1 MKIIETALP
10 GVLQIEP
17 KVFEDDRGFFMEN
30 WREDVFAA
38 AGIDGP
44 WVQDNHSRSAKH
56 SLRGIHYQIA
66 QPQGK
71 LVRATRGRIFDVAVD
86 LRRSSPTFGRWV
98 GKRLTAK
105 NKAMLWIPPGF
116 GHAFLALSDGAEVQY
131 KCTAYYAPEDERTI
145 AWDDASIGI
154 SWPLPEGETPI
165 LSAKDASATQFSDA
179 DLFA

>member
-1 MKIIETALP
+1 MHIDETAIAEVKLVTP
-10 GVLQIEP
+10 RVL
-17 KVFEDDRGFFMEN
+17 EDDRGFFLES

-44 WVQDNHSRSAKH
+44 WVQDNHSRSSKH
-56 SLRGIHYQIA
+56 SLRGIHYQVG

-98 GKRLTAK
+98 AQRLTAK

-131 KCTAYYAPEDERTI
+131 KCTAYYSPDDERTI
-145 AWDDASIGI
+145 AWDDPSICI
-154 SWPLPEGETPI
+154 AWPLPEGETPI
-165 LSAKDASATQFSDA
+165 LSAKDASATQLSDA

>member
-1 MKIIETALP
+1 MHIAETAIAEVKLVTP
-10 GVLQIEP
+10 RVL
-17 KVFEDDRGFFMEN
+17 EDDRGFFLEN

-44 WVQDNHSRSAKH
+44 WVQDNHSRSSKH
-56 SLRGIHYQIA
+56 SLRGIHYQVG

-98 GKRLTAK
+98 GQRLTAK

-154 SWPLPEGETPI
+154 AWPLPEGETPI
-165 LSAKDASATQFSDA
+165 LSAKDASATQLSDA

>member
-1 MKIIETALP
+1 MHIAETAIAEVKLVTP
-10 GVLQIEP
+10 RVL
-17 KVFEDDRGFFMEN
+17 EDDRGFFLES

-44 WVQDNHSRSAKH
+44 WVQDNHSRSSKH
-56 SLRGIHYQIA
+56 SLRGIHYQVG

-98 GKRLTAK
+98 AQRLTAK

-154 SWPLPEGETPI
+154 AWPLPEGETPI
-165 LSAKDASATQFSDA
+165 LSAKDASATQLSDA